1 MLPPHRSRNE
11 VQRSRYDLAALAMDV
26 GIVRLGFALS
36 RKYREDQPRQ
46 PAGQPE
52 GGQWVSEG
60 GDGGVGSLGDEPE
73 TTGTTES
80 GVTDDGSR
88 VLSIRVRDRRSGEWN
103 EDHAVE
109 APDGTRFF
117 FRTDGSIQSIYGGDS
132 ETLIA
137 RSVWTDRGPEPEAI
151 AEPAFLRTP
160 LPALPG
166 LAPALP
172 SPTPSALRLYEF
184 LAGRNAPG
192 RTAVIG
198 FSAREFAPAQSGA
211 ETSPRVTWVGT
222 LTRTEV
228 NEACPRHEE
237 VQSRPDAAAETVRQ
251 LGGYPNAAV
260 YGTRVH
266 TNLHGQI
273 TSLKDPDFRSEVS
286 LMKSAR
292 EATYGRSGRYGSTS
306 SKICGTGPCASTTS
320 RPGDHR

>member
-11 VQRSRYDLAALAMDV
+11 VQRICYDLAALAMDV

-52 GGQWVSEG
+52 GGRWISEG
-60 GDGGVGSLGDEPE
+60 GDGAAGSLGDEPE

-80 GVTDDGSR
+80 GVNDNGSR

-117 FRTDGSIQSIYGGDS
+117 FRTDGSIQSVYGGDS

-137 RSVWTDRGPEPEAI
+137 RSVWTDRGPEPEAV

-160 LPALPG
+160 LPVLPG

-172 SPTPSALRLYEF
+172 SPTPSALQLYEF
-184 LAGRNAPG
+184 LAGRNTPG

-198 FSAREFAPAQSGA
+198 FSAREFAPAQSSTGSA
-211 ETSPRVTWVGT
+211 PRVTWVGT

-228 NEACPRHEE
+228 SEACPRHEE
-237 VQSRPDAAAETVRQ
+237 VQSRTDTATETVRQ
-251 LGGYPNAAV
+251 LGGYTNATV
-260 YGTRVH
+260 YGTLVH
-266 TNLHGQI
+266 TNLHQQI
-273 TSLKDPDFRSEVS
+273 TSLDDPDFRSEVS
-286 LMKSAR
+286 LVK
-292 EATYGRSGRYGSTS
+292 
-306 SKICGTGPCASTTS
+306 STTEA
-320 RPGDHR
+320 P